1 MRITPVAGIDDPR
14 VADYRSMRR
23 FAALRRDRTFVAEG
37 TRVLVH
43 LLSSPLRVRSLLLEP
58 AQLDAFRAQLEARQE
73 ADIEVFVASR
83 EEVQRIVGF
92 QVHHGAMAVAE
103 EPQAPDLLTFARAKK
118 DHVLVALDGVSAAEN
133 VGAIVRSMAGLGADG
148 LICDP
153 ATCDPYVRRAAR
165 VSMGGIFRMP
175 VWRVDDLPATIAR
188 LRAECGTRSIAAHN
202 RPPCT
207 DLDRADLAGNL
218 LIALGS
224 EATGLSPAV
233 IDACDERVMIPMRG
247 DWGCINV
254 AAAGAVMLW
263 EVARRRRGQRSVD
276 GT

>member
-1 MRITPVAGIDDPR
+1 MRILPVADLDDPR

-43 LLSSPLRVRSLLLEP
+43 LLASPLRIRSLLLEP
-58 AQLDAFRAQLEARQE
+58 RWLEEFRPAIEARPE
-73 ADIEVFVASR
+73 ADIEVFVAPR

-103 EPQAPDLLTFARAKK
+103 EPQAPDLFEFARRTK
-118 DHVLVALDGVSAAEN
+118 DHVLVALDGVSSAEN

-148 LICDP
+148 LIADR

-188 LRAECGTRSIAAHN
+188 LRAECGTRSVAAHN
-202 RPPCT
+202 HRP
-207 DLDRADLAGNL
+207 A
-218 LIALGS
+218 
-224 EATGLSPAV
+224 
-233 IDACDERVMIPMRG
+233 AC
-247 DWGCINV
+247 
-254 AAAGAVMLW
+254 
-263 EVARRRRGQRSVD
+263 
-276 GT
+276 